1 MGFGVWEFPGLSAFQ
16 AGLGWTAV
24 YPAGATSDSGH
35 TEMAPGGAAA
45 VYWLLE
51 GATRHGTSAVKQVS

>member
-1 MGFGVWEFPGLSAFQ
+1 MGVVWEFPGLSAFQ

-24 YPAGATSDSGH
+24 NPAGGAASDSGH

-45 VYWLLE
+45 VYWLLV
-51 GATRHGTSAVKQVS
+51 GATRHGTSAVRQES

>member
-16 AGLGWTAV
+16 AV
-24 YPAGATSDSGH
+24 NPAGATSDSGH
-35 TEMAPGGAAA
+35 TEMVPGGAAA